1 MPHADWPKT
10 LEWIEK
16 QAQESMRARFA
27 TADLIAKEAQTT
39 LAVLLAGIGGSAA
52 YGAKVFNAGP
62 AGPLEIASAWACG
75 YLIVAAAVL
84 VLKCMMFRSYPALFQ
99 DPANLMHPDRA
110 LDEIREAELE
120 KIGERITEA
129 ATLNRERAA
138 LLNRCRLAAVA
149 SPLVFAAVAAWAVSR
164 QQAPTGADKTK
175 IACVVAEAASGV
187 GGTVTCEVGK

>member
-39 LAVLLAGIGGSAA
+39 LTVLLAGIGGSAA

-75 YLIVAAAVL
+75 YLIVVAAVL
-84 VLKCMMFRSYPALFQ
+84 VFKCMMFRSYPAPFQ
-99 DPANLMHPDRA
+99 DPANLMHPDRS

-129 ATLNRERAA
+129 AKLNRERAA
-138 LLNRCRLAAVA
+138 LLNRIRLAAVA
-149 SPLVFAAVAAWAVSR
+149 SPLVFAAIAAWAVSR
-164 QQAPTGADKTK
+164 QQAPTAADKTK
-175 IACVVAEAASGV
+175 IVCLVADAASGG

>member
-39 LAVLLAGIGGSAA
+39 LTVLLAGIGAAAA

-62 AGPLEIASAWACG
+62 AEPLEIASAWACG
-75 YLIVAAAVL
+75 YLIVVATAL
-84 VLKCMMFRSYPALFQ
+84 VFKCMMFRSYPAPFQ
-99 DPANLMHPDRA
+99 DPANLMHPDRS

-120 KIGERITEA
+120 KIGERIAEA
-129 ATLNRERAA
+129 AELNRERAA
-138 LLNRCRLAAVA
+138 LLNRIRLAAVA
-149 SPLVFAAVAAWAVSR
+149 SPLVFAAIAAWAVSR
-164 QQAPTGADKTK
+164 QQASTVADKTK
-175 IACVVAEAASGV
+175 IVCLPADTASV
-187 GGTVTCEVGK
+187 GSGTQTCEVGK